1 MARFAWMVV
10 VAMGCSGGGELEC
23 DTASNC
29 LTVDSSDTAEP
40 GPARIE
46 RVDVGEACVDGALT
60 ATVVIENC
68 VSTCVRDV
76 QSSCTLEVVG
86 DQLVVSAEASWLPPP
101 TGSCD
106 AACLVV
112 QATCTATAPDD
123 GDYTVV
129 YGGAEAS
136 ATLPLTEAVCVS
148 AD

>member
-46 RVDVGEACVDGALT
+46 RVDVGEACVAGALT

-68 VSTCVRDV
+68 VSTCGRDE

-86 DQLVVSAEASWLPPP
+86 DQLLL
-101 TGSCD
+101 GSNKGLLKAPAD
-106 AACLVV
+106 LS
-112 QATCTATAPDD
+112 TAPTRLLRQSFVAID
-123 GDYTVV
+123 
-129 YGGAEAS
+129 A
-136 ATLPLTEAVCVS
+136 
-148 AD
+148 